1 MEKKYSDTIVPIY
14 FLRDMIE
21 VKREELTKLFNV
33 DKELQKSTIIHLSQ
47 ELDQLINQYL
57 KYMRSLQ
64 KENDDSWS

>member
-64 KENDDSWS
+64 KENDDS

>member
-1 MEKKYSDTIVPIY
+1 
-14 FLRDMIE
+14 MIE

-33 DKELQKSTIIHLSQ
+33 DKELHKSTIIQLSQ

-64 KENDDSWS
+64 KEKDDS

>member
-1 MEKKYSDTIVPIY
+1 MEKKYSDSIAPIY
-14 FLRDMIE
+14 FLRYMIE

-33 DKELQKSTIIHLSQ
+33 DKELQKSTIIQLSQ

-64 KENDDSWS
+64 KENNDS

>member
-1 MEKKYSDTIVPIY
+1 MEKKYSDSIAPIY
-14 FLRDMIE
+14 FLRYMIE

-33 DKELQKSTIIHLSQ
+33 DKELQKFTIIQLSQ

-64 KENDDSWS
+64 KKNNDS

>member
-1 MEKKYSDTIVPIY
+1 MEKKYSDSIAPIY
-14 FLRDMIE
+14 FLRYMIE

-33 DKELQKSTIIHLSQ
+33 DKELQKSTIIQLSQ

-64 KENDDSWS
+64 KENDDS

>member
-1 MEKKYSDTIVPIY
+1 MEKKYSDSIAPIY
-14 FLRDMIE
+14 FLRYMIE

-33 DKELQKSTIIHLSQ
+33 DKELKKSTIIQLSQ

-64 KENDDSWS
+64 KENDDS

>member
-1 MEKKYSDTIVPIY
+1 
-14 FLRDMIE
+14 MIE

-33 DKELQKSTIIHLSQ
+33 DKELQKSTIIQLSQ

-64 KENDDSWS
+64 KENNDS